1 MYETMLIPYDGSD
14 EAMKAVEHALSLAA
28 ELGSTVHAL
37 YVIDLPGVPRALS
50 IRDDEEQVRKEY
62 KEYGERM
69 TNEVAEM
76 AAERGVEC
84 VTALRTGAPNEEI
97 VDYAKD
103 EGMDAIVMGSA
114 YQGTLGSLLGNTTD
128 KVVRTSTV
136 PVITQRMRVDE
147 V

>member
-14 EAMKAVEHALSLAA
+14 EAMKAVEHGLSLAA
-28 ELGSTVHAL
+28 ALDSTVHAL

-62 KEYGERM
+62 EEYGERM
-69 TNEVAEM
+69 TSEVAEM
-76 AAERGVEC
+76 AAERGLEC
-84 VTALRTGAPNEEI
+84 VTALRTGAPSEEI
-97 VDYAKD
+97 VDYAED
-103 EGMDAIVMGSA
+103 EGVDAIVMGSA
-114 YQGTLGSLLGNTTD
+114 YQGALGNLLGNTTD
-128 KVVRTSTV
+128 KVVRTATV